1 MNADGSMK
9 LIKRIGPLLVALVV
23 GVVLGGYLFSET
35 QARSFLALNHCE
47 GNCLQP
53 NELVG
58 LVASVVVQKA
68 PGLVPNVTKE
78 TARTIVIEHLSP
90 GAKLHYVVIP
100 KKDIKNVGELSE
112 EDREYLIDMFNVSQ
126 EIIREKKLVDYQLVT
141 NGPGYQSLTY
151 LHFHLMGR

>member
-1 MNADGSMK
+1 MK
-9 LIKRIGPLLVALVV
+9 LVKGIGLPAVAVVV
-23 GVVLGGYLFSET
+23 GVIIGGYLFSDT
-35 QARSFLALNHCE
+35 HARSFLALNHCE
-47 GNCLQP
+47 GNCLRP

-58 LVASVVVQKA
+58 LVASVIVQKT
-68 PGLVPNVTKE
+68 PDLVPSVMKE
-78 TARTIVIEHLSP
+78 TARTVVIEHPSP

-100 KKDIKNVGELSE
+100 KKDIKNVGEISE